1 VVILDFPLFD
11 ENRSACA
18 IAELIGAEIP
28 PSFSLIRLEQLPLN
42 ELSGQERA
50 HLENLL
56 EDRVNPGPL
65 RIGWL
70 DEARAWVQ
78 HATGRKHRAETG
90 IEQYNAGRGFALIRF
105 AMEDGHSYWLKATGN
120 PNQHE
125 CGLTAR
131 LCELAPDCLPALVSI
146 RREWNAWVSKD
157 AGIPLCDTASPVI
170 LEFATCSLGFLQ
182 QKTMDEVDVLL
193 AAGASD
199 QRTRTLRMCIDRII
213 DYLIDAMG
221 RQSSLKSAPLTR
233 ARLLELGSILRD
245 VCLRVE
251 ALGIP
256 DTLLH
261 NDLNRA
267 NILFD
272 GERCVIAD
280 WSEAGVGN
288 PFLSF
293 ERLCRLSA
301 GNPRELRAIYSK
313 VWLEHLDPSAID
325 EVYRLMPLLAIYAY
339 LYGRGDWINHT
350 STVSLPFES
359 CARSLAR
366 HMDRAAQSPV
376 LLETLC
382 R

>member
-1 VVILDFPLFD
+1 
-11 ENRSACA
+11 
-18 IAELIGAEIP
+18 
-28 PSFSLIRLEQLPLN
+28 
-42 ELSGQERA
+42 
-50 HLENLL
+50 
-56 EDRVNPGPL
+56 
-65 RIGWL
+65 
-70 DEARAWVQ
+70 
-78 HATGRKHRAETG
+78 
-90 IEQYNAGRGFALIRF
+90 
-105 AMEDGHSYWLKATGN
+105 
-120 PNQHE
+120 
-125 CGLTAR
+125 
-131 LCELAPDCLPALVSI
+131 
-146 RREWNAWVSKD
+146 
-157 AGIPLCDTASPVI
+157 
-170 LEFATCSLGFLQ
+170 
-182 QKTMDEVDVLL
+182 
-193 AAGASD
+193 
-199 QRTRTLRMCIDRII
+199 
-213 DYLIDAMG
+213 
-221 RQSSLKSAPLTR
+221 
-233 ARLLELGSILRD
+233 
-245 VCLRVE
+245 LRVE

-325 EVYRLMPLLAIYAY
+325 EVYRLMPLLAMYAY